1 MNFLS
6 IDCSTDISSLFLKF
20 ENKSFFKSL
29 QRSNFSNDLLMKQIL
44 EFLKENNLNLKK
56 ISDIFVNQGPGS
68 FSGLRGSIST
78 AKGISIAKNI
88 NLFGYSTFLLSW
100 ANFYN
105 YSKSIC
111 CVLKFKEKYF
121 FQKFESNKNFKTEP
135 QIATCEEIIKNFDKS
150 LIIIVENNKKDFD
163 KRLLKLENVHVAKLD
178 PNRLEFLKKKNL
190 LEKKLIRPVYLS

>member
-6 IDCSTDISSLFLKF
+6 IDCSTNISSLFLKF

-29 QRSNFSNDLLMKQIL
+29 QRTNFSNDLLMKQIL
-44 EFLKENNLNLKK
+44 EFLKENNLDLKN

-78 AKGISIAKNI
+78 AKGISIAKKI

-100 ANFYN
+100 VEFYN
-105 YSKSIC
+105 YSKPIC
-111 CVLKFKEKYF
+111 CILKFNEKYF
-121 FQKFESNKNFKTEP
+121 FQKFTNNKNFKIEP
-135 QIATCEEIIKNFDKS
+135 KIATCDEIIKNFEKS
-150 LIIIVENNKKDFD
+150 LIIIAENNKKDFD
-163 KRLLKLENVHVAKLD
+163 NRLLKLENAHIVKLD
-178 PNRLEFLKKKNL
+178 PNKLEFLKNMNL

>member
-56 ISDIFVNQGPGS
+56 ISNIFVNQGPGS

-111 CVLKFKEKYF
+111 CVLKFREKYF
-121 FQKFESNKNFKTEP
+121 FQKFENNKNYKTEP
-135 QIATCEEIIKNFDKS
+135 QISTCDEIIKNFNKS
-150 LIIIVENNKKDFD
+150 LIIILENNKKDFD
-163 KRLLKLENVHVAKLD
+163 KRLLKLENVHVVKLD